1 MSTMTNPARAGQ
13 AKLNKDQAIHVA
25 WGQGDPLWDV
35 TPVPENIEAATLL
48 AEYGRRKASQVSYCV
63 PDIAGDIEVPGGR
76 FSLSATPTKYL
87 YVRCSFSAT
96 DQPTGFIREVA
107 VFVGTVAQSSVPLSQ
122 QYLTPAEVADPGTI
136 VCIEHINAIER
147 SIAIRQQFE
156 FVIQF

>member
-25 WGQGDPLWDV
+25 WGQGSPLWDV
-35 TPVPENIEAATLL
+35 TPVPEDINAAALL
-48 AEYGRRKASQVSYCV
+48 SEYGRRKASQVAYCV
-63 PDIAGDIEVPGGR
+63 PNVAGDIEVPGGR
-76 FSLSATPTKYL
+76 FSLSSTPTKYL

-107 VFVGTVAQSSVPLSQ
+107 VFVGTIPLGSVPVSQ
-122 QYLTPAEVADPGTI
+122 QYLSPSEIADPGTI
-136 VCIEHINAIER
+136 VCIEHIDAIPR
-147 SIAIRQQFE
+147 SNAIRQQFE